1 MNERYLVPLC
11 VRLSIELCVKFVF
24 KRVKIISNSGNSSI
38 TFCTLLTPKHT
49 LNQDLGTKQ
58 KTRECVLLWELI
70 NFPSKSAVNFTQPK
84 KVVDKKSFLEL
95 YKM

>member
-11 VRLSIELCVKFVF
+11 VCLSIELCVKFVF

-49 LNQDLGTKQ
+49 LNQDLGILNKRQET
-58 KTRECVLLWELI
+58 VY
-70 NFPSKSAVNFTQPK
+70 F
-84 KVVDKKSFLEL
+84 
-95 YKM
+95 